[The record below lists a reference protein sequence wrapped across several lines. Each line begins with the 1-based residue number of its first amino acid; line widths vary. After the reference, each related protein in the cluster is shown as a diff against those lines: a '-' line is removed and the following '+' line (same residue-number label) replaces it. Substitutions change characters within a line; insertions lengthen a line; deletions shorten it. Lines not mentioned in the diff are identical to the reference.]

1 MESQNKKPNIYIPQ
15 WHVESILY
23 FLRGHL
29 IEGDLTAKQMVMAI
43 DHYLADVERAETE
56 EIAVTKEKTI

>member
-1 MESQNKKPNIYIPQ
+1 MENQNKKPNIYIPQ

-29 IEGDLTAKQMVMAI
+29 IEGDLTAKQMVSAI
-43 DHYLADVERAETE
+43 DNYLRDVENAETE
-56 EIAVTKEKTI
+56 EVTTVKEKTI

>member
-1 MESQNKKPNIYIPQ
+1 MENQNKKPNIYIPQ

-29 IEGDLTAKQMVMAI
+29 IAGDLTAKQMVIAI

-56 EIAVTKEKTI
+56 EVTTVKEKAV

>member
-29 IEGDLTAKQMVMAI
+29 IEGDLTAKQMVIAI
-43 DHYLADVERAETE
+43 DNYLRDVENAETE
-56 EIAVTKEKTI
+56 EIAITKEKKA

>member
-15 WHVESILY
+15 WHVESFLY

-29 IEGDLTAKQMVMAI
+29 IEGDLTAKQMVLAI
-43 DHYLADVERAETE
+43 DNYLADVERAETE
-56 EIAVTKEKTI
+56 EVAVIKEKTV

>member
-1 MESQNKKPNIYIPQ
+1 MENQNKKPNIYIPQ

-29 IEGDLTAKQMVMAI
+29 IEGDLTAKQMVIAI
-43 DHYLADVERAETE
+43 DNYLRDVENAETE
-56 EIAVTKEKTI
+56 EVTTVKEKIV

>member
-1 MESQNKKPNIYIPQ
+1 MENQNKKPNIYIPQ

-29 IEGDLTAKQMVMAI
+29 IEGDLTAKQMVIAI
-43 DHYLADVERAETE
+43 DNYLRDVENAETE
-56 EIAVTKEKTI
+56 EVTTVKEKTV

>member
-1 MESQNKKPNIYIPQ
+1 MESQIKKSNIYIPQ

-29 IEGDLTAKQMVMAI
+29 IEGDLTAKQMVSAI
-43 DHYLADVERAETE
+43 DNYLRDVENAETE
-56 EIAVTKEKTI
+56 EIAVTKEKTV